1 MDEARHVDATADDIV
16 AGLGRAGDR
25 LARECGGVELGFAL
39 DDDAVDRHA
48 LAGLDH
54 DHGADGDVI
63 GKDLFECAVGLLDVS
78 VVGRDVHHGTDRLA
92 ALAHG
97 VCLEQLADLVEQHD
111 SGAFGHVRVGV
122 GEEHHGKCADGRDCH
137 KETLVEGLAAADV
150 IECLLQY
157 VVSGNQKR
165 HEEQREAGVDVA
177 RLPKC
182 DSEGAELVEGINN
195 GKNAQ
200 CYQDAVALVLKG
212 LFLLALLLF
221 LFGIGGCHDSN
232 LPFECMNTCSY
243 NFASKGRGKR
253 GLTGQRM
260 RGLENDFAVR
270 LGVGGEL
277 NDAVQDLVELGV
289 VSLER
294 QLLGHKVDRNGLD
307 AIELSQLVLKF
318 TRAVGAIDLVELEL
332 LFHGGFLSLC

>member
-1 MDEARHVDATADDIV
+1 MLER
-16 AGLGRAGDR
+16 
-25 LARECGGVELGFAL
+25 
-39 DDDAVDRHA
+39 
-48 LAGLDH
+48 
-54 DHGADGDVI
+54 
-63 GKDLFECAVGLLDVS
+63 AVGLLDVS

-92 ALAHG
+92 ALAHS

-111 SGAFGHVRVGV
+111 GGAFGHVRVGI
-122 GEEHHGKCADGRDCH
+122 GEEHHGKRADGRDCH

>member
-1 MDEARHVDATADDIV
+1 MPATIRGV
-16 AGLGRAGDR
+16 LECFFFGSSGFTGCCSYLPGLPWLPSLR
-25 LARECGGVELGFAL
+25 LLSDLGVICGCSSPSALLCRSSLEPSRLEL
-39 DDDAVDRHA
+39 
-48 LAGLDH
+48 
-54 DHGADGDVI
+54 
-63 GKDLFECAVGLLDVS
+63 S
-78 VVGRDVHHGTDRLA
+78 V
-92 ALAHG
+92 
-97 VCLEQLADLVEQHD
+97 LER
-111 SGAFGHVRVGV
+111 S
-122 GEEHHGKCADGRDCH
+122 
-137 KETLVEGLAAADV
+137 
-150 IECLLQY
+150 
-157 VVSGNQKR
+157 
-165 HEEQREAGVDVA
+165 
-177 RLPKC
+177 
-182 DSEGAELVEGINN
+182 
-195 GKNAQ
+195 
-200 CYQDAVALVLKG
+200 
-212 LFLLALLLF
+212 LLLF

-243 NFASKGRGKR
+243 NFASKGRGKC